1 MSKYI
6 DISNQY
12 ENVLADT
19 VKLTGQKTDPQSHL
33 QRFDN
38 ILPRLAVAVLFNR
51 PTLRI
56 SQPCD
61 EQDKFLG
68 DLTLHNV
75 LLGHYVF
82 LPTEKAKTYL
92 EIYVLTY
99 HSTYIC
105 PRRFGWKENLIFKEI
120 FGLRPSKALG
130 DSLRLVSIANAEK
143 KMLSKGKPS
152 P

>member
-1 MSKYI
+1 MNLEKILQQNIYHVMSKYI

-12 ENVLADT
+12 ENVLAD
-19 VKLTGQKTDPQSHL
+19 LTGQKSDSQSHL

-68 DLTLHNV
+68 DLTLNV
-75 LLGHYVF
+75 LLGQYVC
-82 LPTEKAKTYL
+82 
-92 EIYVLTY
+92 V
-99 HSTYIC
+99 
-105 PRRFGWKENLIFKEI
+105 
-120 FGLRPSKALG
+120 PS
-130 DSLRLVSIANAEK
+130 N
-143 KMLSKGKPS
+143 
-152 P
+152 

>member
-1 MSKYI
+1 MNLEKILQQNIYHVMSKYI

-12 ENVLADT
+12 ENVLAD
-19 VKLTGQKTDPQSHL
+19 LTGQRSDSQSHL

-61 EQDKFLG
+61 EQEKFLD

-75 LLGHYVF
+75 LLGQYVF

-92 EIYVLTY
+92 KIYVLTY

-105 PRRFGWKENLIFKEI
+105 PSRFGRRENLIFKETVI
-120 FGLRPSKALG
+120 FKL
-130 DSLRLVSIANAEK
+130 
-143 KMLSKGKPS
+143 
-152 P
+152 

>member
-1 MSKYI
+1 MNLEKILQQNIYHVMSKYI

-75 LLGHYVF
+75 LLGQYVF

-92 EIYVLTY
+92 KIYVLTY

-105 PRRFGWKENLIFKEI
+105 PSRFGWNENLIFKETVI
-120 FGLRPSKALG
+120 FKL
-130 DSLRLVSIANAEK
+130 
-143 KMLSKGKPS
+143 
-152 P
+152 

>member
-12 ENVLADT
+12 ENVLAD
-19 VKLTGQKTDPQSHL
+19 LTGQRSDSQSHL

-61 EQDKFLG
+61 EQEKFLD

-75 LLGHYVF
+75 LLGQYVF

-92 EIYVLTY
+92 KIYVLTY

-105 PRRFGWKENLIFKEI
+105 PSRFGRRENLIFKETVI
-120 FGLRPSKALG
+120 FKL
-130 DSLRLVSIANAEK
+130 
-143 KMLSKGKPS
+143 
-152 P
+152 